1 MKMEKRIFTVTEIT
15 KYLKDLLAIDPLV
28 NDIWISGEISN
39 FHHHSSGHMY
49 FTLKDESSAIS
60 AIMFKGYN
68 SQLKFQLEDGLK
80 VIAHGY
86 ISLYEPRGT
95 YQFYI
100 DSIEPAGKGALYLAF
115 EQLKEKL
122 EKEGLFDPAH
132 KKKIPLLPK
141 KIGIVTSP
149 TGAAIRD
156 ILSVIRRRFPNISLL
171 IVPTLV
177 QGEMASEQLVK
188 GIEYLNRR
196 GDIDLILL
204 CRGGGSIEDL
214 WPFNEENLARAIYNS
229 TVPIISG
236 VGHETDFTIADFV
249 ADLRAPTPSAAAELA
264 IASRLELEKNIENS
278 RERLLYAI
286 NNKIREYRK
295 QLDGLIER
303 RLFARPEE
311 LFSREIQQLDDLSR
325 RLEWAM
331 EKELKGRKEQFQ
343 ILNGKLES
351 LSPLKTLARGY
362 SISSIQG
369 KIIDSINEV
378 EIGQE
383 IHIRVK
389 DGLIKSLVLQKMPA
403 EQEF

>member
-1 MKMEKRIFTVTEIT
+1 MEKRIFTVTEIT

-149 TGAAIRD
+149 TGAAIR
-156 ILSVIRRRFPNISLL
+156 
-171 IVPTLV
+171 
-177 QGEMASEQLVK
+177 
-188 GIEYLNRR
+188 
-196 GDIDLILL
+196 
-204 CRGGGSIEDL
+204 
-214 WPFNEENLARAIYNS
+214 
-229 TVPIISG
+229 
-236 VGHETDFTIADFV
+236 
-249 ADLRAPTPSAAAELA
+249 
-264 IASRLELEKNIENS
+264 
-278 RERLLYAI
+278 
-286 NNKIREYRK
+286 
-295 QLDGLIER
+295 
-303 RLFARPEE
+303 
-311 LFSREIQQLDDLSR
+311 
-325 RLEWAM
+325 
-331 EKELKGRKEQFQ
+331 
-343 ILNGKLES
+343 
-351 LSPLKTLARGY
+351 
-362 SISSIQG
+362 
-369 KIIDSINEV
+369 
-378 EIGQE
+378 
-383 IHIRVK
+383 
-389 DGLIKSLVLQKMPA
+389 
-403 EQEF
+403 

>member
-1 MKMEKRIFTVTEIT
+1 MEKNIYTVSEIT
-15 KYLKDLLAIDPLV
+15 KYLKDLLAIDPLI
-28 NDIWISGEISN
+28 NDIWLTGEISN

-49 FTLKDESSAIS
+49 FTLKDENSAIA

-100 DSIEPAGKGALYLAF
+100 DSMEPAGKGALYLAF

-122 EKEGLFDPAH
+122 EKEGLFDQAH
-132 KKKIPLLPK
+132 KKMIPLLPK

-156 ILSVIRRRFPNISLL
+156 ILSVVKRRFPNIYLL
-171 IVPTLV
+171 VVPSLV
-177 QGEMASEQLVK
+177 QGETASEQLAK

-196 GDIDLILL
+196 GDIDLIILS
-204 CRGGGSIEDL
+204 RGGGTIEDL
-214 WPFNEENLARAIYNS
+214 WPFNEEILARAIYDS
-229 TVPIISG
+229 QVPIISG

-264 IASRLELEKNIENS
+264 IASRLELEKSIASNQ
-278 RERLLYAI
+278 ERLSYAMG
-286 NNKIREYRK
+286 NKIREYRK
-295 QLDGLIER
+295 QLQGLMER
-303 RLFARPEE
+303 RVFTRPEE
-311 LFSREIQQLDDLSR
+311 LFSREMQELDDLSR
-325 RLEWAM
+325 RLEWVM
-331 EKELKGRKEQFQ
+331 EKELNGLQEKFQ

-362 SISSIQG
+362 SISTYQG
-369 KIIDSINEV
+369 KVIDSIKTV

-383 IHIRVK
+383 IQILVK
-389 DGLIKSLVLQKMPA
+389 GGEIKSRIVRKKPA
-403 EQEF
+403 GQEF

>member
-1 MKMEKRIFTVTEIT
+1 MEKNIYTVSEIT
-15 KYLKDLLAIDPLV
+15 KYLKDLLAIDPLI
-28 NDIWISGEISN
+28 NDIWLTGEISN

-49 FTLKDESSAIS
+49 FTLKDENSAIA

-100 DSIEPAGKGALYLAF
+100 DSMEPAGKGALYLAF

-122 EKEGLFDPAH
+122 EKEGLFDQAH
-132 KKKIPLLPK
+132 KKMIPLLPK

-156 ILSVIRRRFPNISLL
+156 ILSVVKRRFPNIYLL
-171 IVPTLV
+171 VVPSLV
-177 QGEMASEQLVK
+177 QGETASEQLAK

-196 GDIDLILL
+196 GDIDLIILS
-204 CRGGGSIEDL
+204 RGGGTIEDL
-214 WPFNEENLARAIYNS
+214 WPFNEEILARAIYDS
-229 TVPIISG
+229 QVPIISG

-264 IASRLELEKNIENS
+264 IASRLELEKSIASNQ
-278 RERLLYAI
+278 ERLSYAMG
-286 NNKIREYRK
+286 NKIREYRK
-295 QLDGLIER
+295 QLQGLMER
-303 RLFARPEE
+303 RVFTRPEE
-311 LFSREIQQLDDLSR
+311 LFSREMQELDDLSR
-325 RLEWAM
+325 RLEWVM
-331 EKELKGRKEQFQ
+331 EKELNGLQEKFQ

-362 SISSIQG
+362 SISTYQG
-369 KIIDSINEV
+369 KVIDSIKTV

-383 IHIRVK
+383 IQILVK
-389 DGLIKSLVLQKMPA
+389 DGEIKSRIVSKKPA
-403 EQEF
+403 GQEF

>member
-1 MKMEKRIFTVTEIT
+1 MEKNIYTVSEIT
-15 KYLKDLLAIDPLV
+15 KYLKDLLAIDPLI
-28 NDIWISGEISN
+28 NDIWLTGEISN

-49 FTLKDESSAIS
+49 FTLKDENSAIA

-100 DSIEPAGKGALYLAF
+100 DSMEPAGKGALYLAF

-122 EKEGLFDPAH
+122 EKEGLFDQAH
-132 KKKIPLLPK
+132 KKMIPLLPK

-156 ILSVIRRRFPNISLL
+156 ILSVVKRRFPNIYLL
-171 IVPTLV
+171 VVPSLV
-177 QGEMASEQLVK
+177 QGETASEQLAK

-196 GDIDLILL
+196 GDIDLIILS
-204 CRGGGSIEDL
+204 RGGGTIEDL
-214 WPFNEENLARAIYNS
+214 WPFNEEILARAIYDS
-229 TVPIISG
+229 QVPIISG

-264 IASRLELEKNIENS
+264 IASRLELEKSIASNQ
-278 RERLLYAI
+278 ERLSYAMG
-286 NNKIREYRK
+286 NKIREYRK
-295 QLDGLIER
+295 QLQGLMER
-303 RLFARPEE
+303 RVFTRPEE
-311 LFSREIQQLDDLSR
+311 LFSREMQELDDLSR
-325 RLEWAM
+325 RLEWVM
-331 EKELKGRKEQFQ
+331 EKELNGLQEKFQ

-362 SISSIQG
+362 SISTYQG
-369 KIIDSINEV
+369 KVIDSIKTV

-383 IHIRVK
+383 IQILVK
-389 DGLIKSLVLQKMPA
+389 DGEIKSRIVRKKPA
-403 EQEF
+403 GQEF